1 VSATSFEPR
10 PGAASWPR
18 MVAAQA
24 RVELRTLLRNG
35 EQLVLV
41 LVIPI
46 GLLVLGATVPLF
58 DVTAQERVDF
68 LVPGVLALAVMST
81 SFTGLAIAT
90 GFERRYGV
98 LKRLGATPLP
108 RSGLLAG
115 KALSLLVIELLQIA
129 TLVLVALLLGW
140 SAPTSVAGWASAGLL
155 LGVGTIACA
164 GLALLLAGSL
174 RAEATLAAANL
185 LYLLFLVGGGVV
197 FPLDRLPEAR
207 PVLELL
213 PLGALAE
220 GLRAALGSGLLPLR
234 ELAILTVWAVL
245 SALLTSRTFRFD

>member
-1 VSATSFEPR
+1 
-10 PGAASWPR
+10 

-46 GLLVLGATVPLF
+46 GLLVLSATLPLLHLA
-58 DVTAQERVDF
+58 AQERVDF

-115 KALSLLVIELLQIA
+115 KALSLLVIELVQVVI
-129 TLVLVALLLGW
+129 LVLVAVLLGW
-140 SAPTSVAGWASAGLL
+140 SATTSVSGWASAALL
-155 LGVGTIACA
+155 LGVGTIAFA
-164 GLALLLAGSL
+164 ALGLLLAGVL
-174 RAEATLAAANL
+174 RAEATLAVANL
-185 LYLLFLVGGGVV
+185 LYLVFLVTGGVV
-197 FPLDRLPEAR
+197 FPLDRLPEAAR
-207 PVLELL
+207 PVLGLL
-213 PLGALAE
+213 PLGALTE
-220 GLRAALGSGLLPLR
+220 GLRAALESGGLPLR
-234 ELAILTVWAVL
+234 ELAILTLWAVL
-245 SALLTSRTFRFD
+245 AAALASRTFRFD